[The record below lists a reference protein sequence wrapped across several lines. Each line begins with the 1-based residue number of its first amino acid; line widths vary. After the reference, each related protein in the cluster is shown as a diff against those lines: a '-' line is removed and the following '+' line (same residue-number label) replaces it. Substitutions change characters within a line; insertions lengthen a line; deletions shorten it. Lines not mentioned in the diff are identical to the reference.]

1 MEQGEKSELELRRS
15 LDQLKPVPPRDP
27 DVTARGR
34 AQFLTHAQKLR
45 PPVSAEPFWRH
56 IGWNIFPRKERFSM
70 PILIAVVLAVGLA
83 LGGSGLAVSAAQEAL
98 PNDPLYAVKLFTEDV
113 RVNLASDPATQV
125 DLLLDFSNRRT
136 QEIAALGAQG
146 MTVPEPVMNRLQEQ
160 TQAALQVAAGMDEA
174 TMARV
179 LEQMRTR
186 FEAQTQ
192 VIARVQ
198 AHTPERA
205 APALSRVQEMLATRL
220 AIVEAALADPHA
232 LREQSRH
239 PRPIELPRP
248 TITRTLT
255 VPARPTELPRPTIT
269 RTLTVPARPTEL
281 PRPTITHT
289 LTVPPH
295 PTELPR
301 PTITRTLTIPPHP
314 TVWPQPTM
322 PPRWQTPPGM
332 PTRRP

>member
-1 MEQGEKSELELRRS
+1 
-15 LDQLKPVPPRDP
+15 
-27 DVTARGR
+27 
-34 AQFLTHAQKLR
+34 
-45 PPVSAEPFWRH
+45 
-56 IGWNIFPRKERFSM
+56 
-70 PILIAVVLAVGLA
+70 LAVGLA
-83 LGGSGLAVSAAQEAL
+83 LGGSGLAVSAAQDAM
-98 PNDPLYAVKLFTEDV
+98 PNDPLYAVKLLTEDV
-113 RVNLASDPATQV
+113 RLNLAGDPATQV

-146 MTVPEPVMNRLQEQ
+146 MAVPEPLMNRLQEQ
-160 TQAALQVAAGMDEA
+160 TEAALQVAAGMDEA

-192 VIARVQ
+192 VTARVQ
-198 AHTPERA
+198 AHTPGQA
-205 APALSRVQEMLATRL
+205 APALSRVQEMLAARL
-220 AIVEAALADPHA
+220 AIVEAALADPHT
-232 LREQSRH
+232 LREQFHH
-239 PRPIELPRP
+239 PRPTDLPHP

-255 VPARPTELPRPTIT
+255 ITPHPTIT

-301 PTITRTLTIPPHP
+301 PTITRTLTIPPYP
-314 TVWPQPTM
+314 TVWPQPTI